1 MGAHS
6 VVRLAVS
13 STPVAVEKYKTTDS
27 NRNPDT
33 NIQPK
38 ADVNRKNA
46 MRDCPETTILM
57 HLSQFFGDCL
67 YNLAADFDTVF
78 DRKHVPS
85 VWLSFQAKLGKI
97 AQPAGKVGQERK
109 KPLEKDVSLA
119 WVCPH
124 CLYDY
129 HVVSTTAAQS
139 DVDAQH
145 HMCPN
150 HFLNL
155 SEERPDANDDTK
167 YKVDASFI
175 SNEHEHII
183 VPRKPNWPYIRV
195 LIEFKR
201 GGTSN
206 DPFDDKPGHD
216 PDATATSRVSVRG
229 QLLSYGE
236 HLFAYQHRVAV
247 YLLFVNGDFFRV
259 MRWDRSGVIVT
270 EAINYVSTMKGTKAL
285 LMVTYALS
293 KLNLE
298 QLGFDLNVTLLSP
311 SSCGYQR
318 MDLLARLCSDDL
330 DYREH
335 TIDASTV
342 HKVFIDAEY
351 AESFGALLD
360 GQRAL
365 LHLDPSHDCDKHA
378 SCHNS
383 SPPIIPVL
391 SFIRRLWSLSLASGY
406 PRYVIKLEDRHYLVG
421 KHIFI
426 GFGLVGR
433 GTRGYIALEWETQ
446 RFVFLKDSWRPYY
459 DELEEEGDVL
469 SKLNAEKILNVPTV
483 LRYGDVHYTMGDKS
497 EQETETSHYS
507 PLTGGKEVDHTRYP
521 KFAPDPKEEAALKKW
536 LQSKHTNVDSE
547 PPAVYQT
554 MAATW
559 QPGHDSS
566 SDHEFNPLED
576 TIEAASMPELQA
588 GPLRNT
594 NTSQPPSSHIP
605 TGVKRSAD
613 AVEREDHK
621 NQGAGLRH
629 MVHTRMVVKEVCL
642 PMTEFTSSFQLTN
655 LIYECILGTFVTH
668 ISMTV
673 HESNPQSFSSLGRVQ
688 EMRVHASRRQ
698 CGKYPDMSSRETVE
712 GEVVYL
718 LARTSGRLG
727 ACEAQGQETGVA
739 TTTDGMW

>member
-1 MGAHS
+1 
-6 VVRLAVS
+6 
-13 STPVAVEKYKTTDS
+13 
-27 NRNPDT
+27 
-33 NIQPK
+33 
-38 ADVNRKNA
+38 

-57 HLSQFFGDCL
+57 HLSQFHGVCL
-67 YNLAADFDTVF
+67 YNLAADFDTVV
-78 DRKHVPS
+78 DRKYVPS

-97 AQPAGKVGQERK
+97 AQSAGKVGQQRK

-124 CLYDY
+124 RLYDF

-145 HMCPN
+145 RMCPN

-155 SEERPDANDDTK
+155 SEEKPDANDDAK

-175 SNEHEHII
+175 SNEHKQII

-206 DPFDDKPGHD
+206 DPFDDTPGHD
-216 PDATATSRVSVRG
+216 PDATAMSRVAVRG
-229 QLLSYGE
+229 QLLSYGG
-236 HLFAYQHRVAV
+236 HLCAYQHRVAV
-247 YLLFVNGDFFRV
+247 YLLFINGEVFRV

-270 EAINYVSTMKGTKAL
+270 EAINYVSTMSGTKAL

-311 SSCGYQR
+311 LSCGYQR

-330 DYREH
+330 DHHEH

-342 HKVFIDAEY
+342 HKVFINAKY
-351 AESFGALLD
+351 AESFGALFD

-365 LHLDPSHDCDKHA
+365 LYLDPSHACDNHA
-378 SCHNS
+378 SCHDS
-383 SPPIIPVL
+383 SPPIIPVF
-391 SFIRRLWSLSLASGY
+391 SFIRRLWSLSLASEY

-433 GTRGYIALEWETQ
+433 GTRGYVALEWETQ

-459 DELEEEGDVL
+459 DELEVEGAVL
-469 SKLNAEKILNVPTV
+469 SKLNNAQVPNIPTV

-497 EQETETSHYS
+497 EQGTETSHYS
-507 PLTGGKEVDHTRYP
+507 PLTGAKEADHTRYP
-521 KFAPDPKEEAALKKW
+521 KFTPDPEEEAALKKW
-536 LQSKHTNVDSE
+536 LQSKDTTDDSKL
-547 PPAVYQT
+547 PAVYQQL
-554 MAATW
+554 AATW
-559 QPGHDSS
+559 QPGHDFTSAP
-566 SDHEFNPLED
+566 EPNPLSV
-576 TIEAASMPELQA
+576 TATPASMPELQA
-588 GPLRNT
+588 GPTKNISL
-594 NTSQPPSSHIP
+594 SPSESSRGP
-605 TGVKRSAD
+605 VGVKRSA
-613 AVEREDHK
+613 AQVAHEDK
-621 NQGAGLRH
+621 STQGAGLRH

-642 PMTEFTSSFQLTN
+642 PMTEFTSSFQLTKI
-655 LIYECILGTFVTH
+655 IYECILGTSITRSSCKQSDVTL
-668 ISMTV
+668 V
-673 HESNPQSFSSLGRVQ
+673 
-688 EMRVHASRRQ
+688 
-698 CGKYPDMSSRETVE
+698 
-712 GEVVYL
+712 
-718 LARTSGRLG
+718 
-727 ACEAQGQETGVA
+727 
-739 TTTDGMW
+739 